1 MKNCAATF
9 YAIPRFITLL
19 KICYLLIVVFNMT
32 PKFTE
37 VTLNSFVSIVNIFH
51 TKSTRKFEIIDIT
64 HGSFCLLQ
72 ASN

>member
-19 KICYLLIVVFNMT
+19 KISNLLMVVFNMT

-37 VTLNSFVSIVNIFH
+37 VTLNSFVFFMNIFH
-51 TKSTRKFEIIDIT
+51 ANSTGKFEIIDIT
-64 HGSFCLLQ
+64 HASFCLLQ